1 MKNIYAYFDISWVIF
16 FTQNSKNLFLNETK
30 KPKFYNNKYFDMYI
44 NTFDGYESSTQCT
57 ALPKVDIWSNFFK
70 KEKKKS
76 D

>member
-1 MKNIYAYFDISWVIF
+1 MLISIFHGLSFLFRILRIF
-16 FTQNSKNLFLNETK
+16 FLNKKN
-30 KPKFYNNKYFDMYI
+30 PKFYKNKYFDMYI
-44 NTFDGYESSTQCT
+44 NTFDGYESSTQYT

>member
-1 MKNIYAYFDISWVIF
+1 MLISIFHGLSFLFRILRIF
-16 FTQNSKNLFLNETK
+16 FLNKKN
-30 KPKFYNNKYFDMYI
+30 PKFYKNKYFDMYI